1 MVQDFKKLEVW
12 QDAVNFD
19 KILCAELDK
28 FPPKELY
35 AMTSQMRRA
44 SLSISNNLAEGS
56 GKDSDSEL
64 RRYVGISMGSCKEV
78 ESMIIVAREKGY
90 ITELTFKKLDEEIN
104 RIGKRLNVFSQRIK
118 EKIAKQE

>member
-35 AMTSQMRRA
+35 AMTSQMRKA
-44 SLSISNNLAEGS
+44 SLSISNFISEGCAQENN
-56 GKDSDSEL
+56 DEL
-64 RRYVGISMGSCKEV
+64 KIYLSKAMGGCKQIEN
-78 ESMIIVAREKGY
+78 MLIIAREKGY
-90 ITELTFKKLDEEIN
+90 ITELTFKKLNEEIN
-104 RIGKRLNVFSQRIK
+104 RIGKRLNVFMQRVK
-118 EKIAKQE
+118 EKIANQG